1 MRTHFFAA
9 SLLAGFVFAP
19 WGTTAALAQDHS
31 SHGAPAAAMACCAAH
46 DQVPATGAKPMA
58 CCDHHKP
65 VADATPMPCCDRN
78 DPKVASAG
86 LGFPVKPEVQTL
98 VVTFREP
105 VRVTG
110 AILMGRYVIQHDD
123 ARMARGEPCTYIFE
137 AAERRMPLITFHCTH
152 LERQPSETAI
162 VVLRPGKDSGMK
174 QLAEFQFAGDDASHG
189 APAIR

>member
-1 MRTHFFAA
+1 MRTHLFAA

-19 WGTTAALAQDHS
+19 WATTVVLAQDHS
-31 SHGAPAAAMACCAAH
+31 SHGAPPAAMACCAAH
-46 DQVPATGAKPMA
+46 DPAPGAGAMPMA

-65 VADATPMPCCDRN
+65 VADATPMACCDRN

-86 LGFPVKPEVQTL
+86 LGLPVKPEVQTL

-152 LERQPSETAI
+152 LERQPSETAT
-162 VVLRPGKDSGMK
+162 VVLRPGKDNGMK

>member
-19 WGTTAALAQDHS
+19 WGMTAALAQDHS

-46 DQVPATGAKPMA
+46 DQAPAAGAKPMA
-58 CCDHHKP
+58 CSDHHEP
-65 VADATPMPCCDRN
+65 VADATPMACCDRI

-110 AILMGRYVIQHDD
+110 AILMGRYVIEHDD

-174 QLAEFQFAGDDASHG
+174 RLAEFQFAGDDASHG